1 MAGATVTITDVDRNV
16 SRTLTTDASGAY
28 NAPSLLPGTYKV
40 RAEAKGFKATE
51 RTNIILEV
59 GGELRVDLTL
69 QPGEVTQ
76 TITVTEALPMVETTN
91 AELGGTLQSQVIAN
105 LPLNGRNFQNMLQ
118 LRPGVTIYPGGAG
131 SAQSS
136 NGQRPEDN
144 VYMVNGVMAS
154 DPWVSQS
161 VYGNVLAAG
170 DQGTILPVD
179 AIDEFK
185 TEENPRAEFG
195 WKPGA
200 IVSVGIKSG
209 TNDIHGSAYAYGRD
223 TAFDARNY
231 FNPAVQPAGVVF
243 NSTKQPVELEQFGGT
258 VGGPIKK
265 DKLFYFANFE
275 SQRYS
280 IGNPSTVKTPTQAA
294 LIAAC
299 QAALA
304 TPPPPGSPWPTA
316 LAPLSA
322 SYAGLTSTCAIDPSK
337 ASLDPG
343 GLPFQGLFPVN
354 NGLAGGKVFTDL
366 QNNNTINGGLGK
378 VDYRPNDKN
387 QLEGMYFISQGDS
400 VDADAPVYEVSNSWI
415 TAQHA
420 RAQVASGGWT
430 WTPNSTVVNEVRF
443 GYAHNFWSYNGNDL
457 SQNPA
462 DYNFNGNTYEFPTGI
477 TDPTRFGAPRIALSG
492 YYAGGTGDAIGILWP
507 KSIGPTS
514 VTELSDNI
522 SVLHGK
528 HTFKFGGEIL
538 LNQAI
543 ENETQFAKGKIKFT
557 SLTNFMEGS
566 PLLAFLF
573 QGDAVRDLTNQG
585 YAAFVQDDWRVK
597 PRLTVN
603 LGVRYELNT
612 VVHDRNGM
620 LANFDPIQGMVQS
633 NNPYHGDHNNFAPR
647 VGFAWDINGKGK
659 TVLRGGAGI
668 IYETPGMDVMNG
680 VGNLLGLR
688 TMPTGLPLLNDGSTT
703 PLPLTGN
710 IQLQALT
717 FAPGSGAVAQIA
729 SAWQQFNPALP
740 VAGQKTLFSAVS
752 TPACGDNF
760 TQPTGYAA
768 PPGPCE
774 IYGVDP
780 NLRTPYVSNWSL
792 DIQRAITDNLSLD
805 IGYVGNHGTKLFGQ
819 VNVNQPT
826 PGAGW
831 TAGAKAACIA
841 SATDPTPY
849 DNCAPDANAEQAA
862 QPFTRPCAGS
872 ITGLG
877 YPSTPGTPSN
887 PNPFNPSNSCLSYL
901 SYITILNNDY
911 EANYNALQIT
921 VTGRN
926 YHGLTF
932 TSGYTYSHALGMGSA
947 QGTASNFPVP
957 LNSYGNLRAELYSNT
972 DFDVRHRFTLSF
984 NYAIP
989 GRDGFGQMLKGWSV
1003 NSIVLV
1009 TSGFPW
1015 GLSDITDDFS
1025 GTNEIGTSAV
1035 PQGEQ
1040 WDFFGNPSDFTPIH
1054 GWTDTNAGAGGLPY
1068 FPGTSNSACLAKA
1081 TSMGQLAVAS
1091 LTNLGC
1097 YAVGS
1102 SILIPPAYGS
1112 YGTTAPDLWRDDGYK
1127 NWDLSVSKAFTIKER
1142 LKAEARVEFFNILN
1156 HPIWSNPQG
1165 GPGGNTGGQDPSTQ
1179 PFGFV
1184 GLTNDTFH
1192 SNPQLGSGGAR
1203 AMQLG
1208 LKLSF

>member
-1 MAGATVTITDVDRNV
+1 MGTITDQSGGAIAGATVIITDVDRNV

-28 NAPSLLPGTYKV
+28 SAPSLLPGTYKV
-40 RAEAKGFKATE
+40 RVEAKGFKAIE

-59 GGELRVDLTL
+59 GGELRVDLSM

-170 DQGTILPVD
+170 DQGTIMPVD

-185 TEENPRAEFG
+185 VEENPRAEYG

-209 TNDIHGSAYAYGRD
+209 TNGIHGSAYAYGRD

-231 FNPAVQPAGVVF
+231 FNPDNGP
-243 NSTKQPVELEQFGGT
+243 NPTKQPVALEQFGGT
-258 VGGPIKK
+258 IGGPIKK

-275 SQRYS
+275 SQRYA
-280 IGNPSTVKTPTQAA
+280 IGVPSSVKTPTQAA

-299 QAALA
+299 NTANAAN
-304 TPPPPGSPWPTA
+304 A

-322 SYAGLTSTCAIDPSK
+322 SYAGLFYSGPNICQPDPSK
-337 ASLDPG
+337 ASTDPG

-354 NGLAGGKVFTDL
+354 NSPTSQVNSDL
-366 QNNNTINGGLGK
+366 LNTNTINGGLGK
-378 VDYRPNDKN
+378 VDYHPNDKN
-387 QLEGMYFISQGDS
+387 QLEGMYFFSQGDS
-400 VDADAPVYEVSNSWI
+400 VMADAPVYEVSNSWI

-430 WTPNSTVVNEVRF
+430 YTPNSTVVNELRF
-443 GYAHNFWSYNGNDL
+443 GYAHNFWAYNGNDV

-462 DYNFNGNTYEFPTGI
+462 NYNFNGNTYEFPTGI

-492 YYAGGTGDAIGILWP
+492 YYNGGTGDAIGILWP

-514 VTELSDNI
+514 VMEMSDNI

-528 HTFKFGGEIL
+528 HAFKFGGEIL
-538 LNQAI
+538 LNRAI
-543 ENETQFAKGKIKFT
+543 EHETQFAKGKIKFKG
-557 SLTNFMEGS
+557 LNQFMEGN
-566 PLLAFLF
+566 PFLGFLF
-573 QGDAVRDLTNQG
+573 QGDPARDLTNQG
-585 YAAFVQDDWRVK
+585 YAAFVQDDWRVTT
-597 PRLTVN
+597 RLTLN

-612 VVHDRNGM
+612 VVHDRNGQ

-647 VGFAWDINGKGK
+647 LGFAWDIGGDGK
-659 TVLRGGAGI
+659 TVLRAGAGI
-668 IYETPGMDVMNG
+668 IYETWGMDVMNG

-688 TMPTGLPLLNDGSTT
+688 TMPTGLPLFNAGSTT
-703 PLPLTGN
+703 SQPVTGN
-710 IQLQALT
+710 IQLQALA
-717 FAPGSGAVAQIA
+717 FNPGSPATAKIGT
-729 SAWQQFNPALP
+729 AWQNFNPALP
-740 VAGQKTLFSAVS
+740 VAGQATLFAGVS
-752 TPACGDNF
+752 QPACGDNF
-760 TQPTGYAA
+760 TQPTGYVVA
-768 PPGPCE
+768 PSQCE

-780 NLRTPYVSNWSL
+780 NIRSPYVSNWSL
-792 DIQRAITDNLSLD
+792 DIQRALTNNLSLD
-805 IGYVGNHGTKLFGQ
+805 IGYVGNHATKLLGQ
-819 VNVNQPT
+819 LNMNQPT

-831 TAGAKAACIA
+831 TAGAKGDCIA
-841 SATDPTPY
+841 SAPAY
-849 DNCAPDANAEQAA
+849 DNCAPDPNAEQAA
-862 QPFTRPCAGS
+862 MPFTAPCAGS
-872 ITGLG
+872 ISGLG
-877 YPSTPGTPSN
+877 YPSTPGG
-887 PNPFNPSNSCLSYL
+887 PFNPSNTCLSYL
-901 SYITILNNDY
+901 SYITILKNNY

-921 VTGRN
+921 LTGRN

-947 QGTASNFPVP
+947 QGTAANFPVP
-957 LNSYGNLRAELYSNT
+957 MNSYGNLRAQLYSNT
-972 DFDVRHRFTLSF
+972 DFDVRHRFTLSM

-989 GRDGFGQMLKGWSV
+989 GREGFGQMLKGWSV
-1003 NSIVLV
+1003 NSIVLL

-1015 GLSDITDDFS
+1015 GLSDLSNDFS
-1025 GTNEIGTSAV
+1025 GTNAIGTSAV

-1054 GWTDTNAGAGGLPY
+1054 GWTDTNGGQGGLPY

-1112 YGTTAPDLWRDDGYK
+1112 YGTTAPNLWRDGGFK

-1156 HPIWSNPQG
+1156 HPIFSNPQG
-1165 GPGGNTGGQDPSTQ
+1165 GPGGNTGGQDPTSQ
-1179 PFGFV
+1179 PFGYV
-1184 GLTNDTFH
+1184 GVTNDTFH

-1208 LKLSF
+1208 LKLTF